1 MRGSDNFQEMLLI
14 SGMRDD
20 ANATGFKIKRNLS
33 IFLMDYIHLRV
44 EDKPFSLIRFDGVL
58 LVTAKVDTFQD
69 LPGDSGMLFRMNV
82 YGLRPDGQFNFTR
95 IYAFVRKVQG

>member
-1 MRGSDNFQEMLLI
+1 
-14 SGMRDD
+14 MRDD
-20 ANATGFKIKRNLS
+20 ANATGLKIKRNLS
-33 IFLMDYIHLRV
+33 IFLMDFFHLCV

-69 LPGDSGMLFRMNV
+69 LPGDSGMFFCMNV
-82 YGLRPDGQFNFTR
+82 HGMRSDCQFDFSG

>member
-1 MRGSDNFQEMLLI
+1 LAPSDQPRNNALERKIRMRGSDNFQEMLLI

-20 ANATGFKIKRNLS
+20 ANATGFKIKRNLR
-33 IFLMDYIHLRV
+33 IFLMDFVHLRV

-69 LPGDSGMLFRMNV
+69 LPGDSGMFFCMNV
-82 YGLRPDGQFNFTR
+82 HG
-95 IYAFVRKVQG
+95 

>member
-33 IFLMDYIHLRV
+33 IFLMDFIHLRV
-44 EDKPFSLIRFDGVL
+44 EDKPFSLIRLDGVFL
-58 LVTAKVDTFQD
+58 VFLVTAKVDTFQD
-69 LPGDSGMLFRMNV
+69 LPGDSGMF
-82 YGLRPDGQFNFTR
+82 F
-95 IYAFVRKVQG
+95 

>member
-20 ANATGFKIKRNLS
+20 ANATGFKIKRNLF
-33 IFLMDYIHLRV
+33 IFLMDFIHLHV

-58 LVTAKVDTFQD
+58 LMTAKVDTFQN
-69 LPGDSGMLFRMNV
+69 LSGDSYKSSGVPCWAMTASFM
-82 YGLRPDGQFNFTR
+82 TM
-95 IYAFVRKVQG
+95 I